1 MISKLV
7 PKFKLFIL
15 AHSDYPSTSDKH
27 FNKLLRVF
35 YFLGFYHKKSTQRR
49 KIFEFFMFSIIFM
62 NTLFSF
68 IIDLYY
74 ADKKVLKIIAS
85 VLFMLRNVIVNS
97 ELIYL
102 IIKQTQLRN
111 MIEDFHSCL
120 SVDGAVSEPDSVLCD
135 KLIAKYKI
143 FILVPATIL
152 ILTTTILSIQNNCAA
167 PSLYKYC
174 RWKSFIISLNSL
186 CLEIGAIVV
195 ISTDL
200 LPIISMLKLEA
211 IVTILCRKI
220 EKLDD
225 NERNLDDCIQFH
237 SRIIMWVLKYKLL
250 KCNNLILFA
259 YQQNNFTDEIYL
271 KLFYSAGL
279 QSNCK
284 N

>member
-15 AHSDYPSTSDKH
+15 AHSDYPQTSDKH

-35 YFLGFYHKKSTQRR
+35 YFLGFYHKKSSQRR

-74 ADKKVLKIIAS
+74 ADKKDVKIIAS

-120 SVDGAVSEPDSVLCD
+120 SVDGAVSEPASVLCD

-237 SRIIMWVLKYKLL
+237 SRIIM
-250 KCNNLILFA
+250 
-259 YQQNNFTDEIYL
+259 
-271 KLFYSAGL
+271 
-279 QSNCK
+279 
-284 N
+284 